1 MILFCLVI
9 FRRHDQ
15 DPLYADRNG
24 AGTGQCVPCGSS
36 MWVMT
41 YAMCGSFLA
50 RKASSYYREQG
61 TPLISFSK
69 TWWKTLFL
77 GILIFLPCHIFPI
90 FPLFYA
96 PIAMVYG
103 DATLAVRLFFS
114 GCLLYWFINRN
125 QSKQSKQSKPSKQ
138 SKQPMC
144 CDFIVAPVLVI
155 LKRVYNFILNTFC
168 CNCCDNCCCN
178 ICRRASSFI
187 PRPTNPNYK
196 KGKRYNEKDDDG
208 IDADSDYSDS
218 HDKTRTSNHT
228 YLIAAACVWFGGL
241 ILVGLCI
248 NPANVRSYS
257 IHQPYGGTNA
267 AESKLCTETE
277 TYLYGLPGAVRK
289 KYQCQEDFR
298 FWTLC
303 KGEIA
308 PMPGDDTYAL
318 CGTEGDAAF
327 WKEYFGSIGIGCV
340 LHFVCWWYARKRKS
354 EGDVKEL

>member
-1 MILFCLVI
+1 
-9 FRRHDQ
+9 
-15 DPLYADRNG
+15 
-24 AGTGQCVPCGSS
+24 

-114 GCLLYWFINRN
+114 GCLLYWFVNRN

-138 SKQPMC
+138 SKQS
-144 CDFIVAPVLVI
+144 
-155 LKRVYNFILNTFC
+155 KQ
-168 CNCCDNCCCN
+168 
-178 ICRRASSFI
+178 S
-187 PRPTNPNYK
+187 K
-196 KGKRYNEKDDDG
+196 
-208 IDADSDYSDS
+208 
-218 HDKTRTSNHT
+218 TSNHT

-257 IHQPYGGTNA
+257 IHQPYGGANA

-340 LHFVCWWYARKRKS
+340 LHFVCWWYTYARKRKS
-354 EGDVKEL
+354 EGDVNVKEL